1 MSTLEALEIKL
12 IPLLTDNYAYL
23 LRDADDETVGVVDP
37 GEAAPVEKALTELG
51 WKLDWILLT
60 HHHGDHIAGAERLA
74 GGYGAK
80 IAGAAADAERLPP
93 LDAALTEDG
102 GWEFGAQTV
111 EIIDTPGHTVGHIAY
126 HFPRARALFC
136 GDTLFALGC
145 GRLFEGAAAQM
156 WDSLSKLA
164 ALPRETRVYA
174 GHEYTQANA
183 AFALTID
190 AANAALKDRA
200 EEIARL
206 RAAGEPTL
214 PTTIGRE
221 LATNPFLR
229 ANEPS
234 LKQAVGLP
242 DADPAAVFA
251 EIRRR
256 KDAA

>member
-1 MSTLEALEIKL
+1 MSTHDALEIHL
-12 IPLLTDNYAYL
+12 VPILADNYAYL
-23 LRDADDETVGVVDP
+23 VRDADDGTVGVVDP
-37 GEAAPVEKALTELG
+37 GDAPPIEKALTELG

-60 HHHGDHIAGAERLA
+60 HHHRDHIAGAERLA

-80 IAGAAADAERLPP
+80 IAGAQADETRLPP
-93 LDAALTEDG
+93 LDVALSEG
-102 GWEFGAQTV
+102 PWEFGAQTV
-111 EIIDTPGHTVGHIAY
+111 RIIDTPGHTLGHIAY
-126 HFPRARALFC
+126 YFPRARTLFA

-145 GRLFEGAAAQM
+145 GRLFEGTAGHM
-156 WDSLSKLA
+156 WTSLRTLA
-164 ALPRETRVYA
+164 TLPRETKVYS

-190 AANAALKDRA
+190 PDNAALKDRVD
-200 EEIARL
+200 EIIRL
-206 RAAGEPTL
+206 RASGKPTL

-229 ANEPS
+229 VAEPS
-234 LKQAVGLP
+234 LKQILGMP
-242 DADPAAVFA
+242 DADPSEVFA